1 MPPTP
6 ENIRLVANNLESM
19 ITDSENLE
27 ISMGEMTIYK
37 ERRTCKT
44 IACHAGFYELQFALK
59 NKEKY
64 CFEDDDIENVERSY
78 LSENSDK
85 ERKDWIVYEHGA
97 KRIAQDL
104 GFRGKQDLKNWA
116 HNNPKL
122 WGNKYG
128 FNMFTSQQ
136 AFNGVNKGGLTL
148 NNIVKHWRNVA
159 DRIEKKRLPAR

>member
-1 MPPTP
+1 MTKNIPPTP

-19 ITDSENLE
+19 ITDSENLQ

-37 ERRTCKT
+37 ERKTCKT
-44 IACHAGFYELQFALK
+44 TACHAGFYELQFALK

-64 CFEDDDIENVERSY
+64 CFEDDDIESVERSY

-104 GFRGKQDLKNWA
+104 GFRGKT
-116 HNNPKL
+116 
-122 WGNKYG
+122 G
-128 FNMFTSQQ
+128 FEELGAQQ
-136 AFNGVNKGGLTL
+136 SKTMGQ
-148 NNIVKHWRNVA
+148 
-159 DRIEKKRLPAR
+159 